1 MTHWKMTIICTIL
14 FVFLSACST
23 QHTFPMTEK
32 DDPVVEPAPDLPVD
46 PTEPSDDNNGTDPDT
61 PVSSPAKEDQTIRLF
76 ETVLT
81 YEMEGMKEEK
91 IGYLRESKNQG
102 YSFYVM
108 EGYQFAEEEPGRD
121 IVMLEA
127 NPDIYMRIEVL
138 SDDVNFVVIKENT
151 KATLEAG
158 FDEVFEITEGIPK
171 HELFNDV
178 VYLMAAHNEETKAES
193 YVIKG
198 NKTRPHLRI
207 TCVGVHEV
215 ESFSPFWT
223 MAHTIERQE

>member
-1 MTHWKMTIICTIL
+1 MKHWKMTIILTIL
-14 FVFLSACST
+14 IALLTACGTENTSPE
-23 QHTFPMTEK
+23 QEK
-32 DDPVVEPAPDLPVD
+32 DHPVVEPAPDHPAD
-46 PTEPSDDNNGTDPDT
+46 NTEPSKDNQNGSDPDT
-61 PVSSPAKEDQTIRLF
+61 PVSSPAKEDQTIRLI

-91 IGYLRESKNQG
+91 MGYLRESKNQG

-108 EGYQFAEEEPGRD
+108 EGYQFEEEEPGRD

-138 SDDVNFVVIKENT
+138 SDDVNFVEFKGNT

-158 FDEVFEITEGIPK
+158 FDEVFEITKGIPK
-171 HELFNDV
+171 HELFKDV
-178 VYLMAAHNEETKAES
+178 VYMIAAHNEETKAES

-198 NKTRPHLRI
+198 NKTRPHLRV
-207 TCVGVHEV
+207 TCVGVHDV
-215 ESFSPFWT
+215 ESFSPFWA
-223 MAHTIERQE
+223 MAHTIERQ